1 MTTEKVAVAPEFLQ
15 KVVGF
20 AEATN
25 AVLKEAEESKA
36 ELRKVATDAVDAL
49 EKAGKLNG
57 QNKEDLVDGFVRQPG
72 MALKLAASMAN
83 EMDKEA
89 KGEHYDKSK
98 KNKKKDM
105 DKKDEYMS
113 DKEASIGRAD
123 EPEKKPVTGASGRES
138 DEVWER
144 GFGFSL

>member
-25 AVLKEAEESKA
+25 AMLKQAEESKA
-36 ELRKVATDAVDAL
+36 ELRKVASDAVDAL
-49 EKAGKLNG
+49 EKAGKLG
-57 QNKEDLVDGFVRQPG
+57 EHKKEDLIEGFVRQPS
-72 MALKLAASMAN
+72 MALKLAASMA
-83 EMDKEA
+83 KEA
-89 KGEHYDKSK
+89 EDYGMP
-98 KNKKKDM
+98 KKKERTEEEEEEGED
-105 DKKDEYMS
+105 DDDEMEE
-113 DKEASIGRAD
+113 KEASIGRAAELEAKARID
-123 EPEKKPVTGASGRES
+123 SKRES